1 MGRQADQSKSTVPI
15 RPETGGDAPRLENA
29 GTQMLTDILQCKHEP
44 QILSSRPAHPT
55 HQEVLV
61 DLEVA
66 IIVGQVGGAV
76 QRSEPLVVTLVHLR
90 PIVQQVVHLG
100 SEEGR
105 CCEEEVDRG
114 QREADAEH
122 QQWVKAL
129 PL

>member
-1 MGRQADQSKSTVPI
+1 MVGRQADFSKSRVPI
-15 RPETGGDAPRLENA
+15 RPETGSDAPRLENA

-44 QILSSRPAHPT
+44 QILSSRPAHPP
-55 HQEVLV
+55 HQEVL
-61 DLEVA
+61 
-66 IIVGQVGGAV
+66 
-76 QRSEPLVVTLVHLR
+76 TLVHLR

-105 CCEEEVDRG
+105 CCEEEVARG

-122 QQWVKAL
+122 QQWAKAL